1 MIDNKKVESKK
12 EEVKEKVEPTKNVE
26 GSIKKIK

>member
-1 MIDNKKVESKK
+1 MIHNKKVESKK
-12 EEVKEKVEPTKNVE
+12 EDVKERVKPTKNAE